1 MTRHIPKKTATPHKG
16 KSGKGNKRAP
26 NNLSQNACPVV
37 SDRPTKGRM
46 N

>member
-1 MTRHIPKKTATPHKG
+1 MSQKTATPHKG

-37 SDRPTKGRM
+37 SDRPTKGQM

>member
-1 MTRHIPKKTATPHKG
+1 MTRHIPKDRKTQER

-37 SDRPTKGRM
+37 SDRPTKGQM

>member
-1 MTRHIPKKTATPHKG
+1 MSQKKTARPTKG
-16 KSGKGNKRAP
+16 KSGKGNRRAP

>member
-1 MTRHIPKKTATPHKG
+1 MTRHIPKDRNTHKG
-16 KSGKGNKRAP
+16 EKREGKQ